1 MRVGRCQTCA
11 SREAGL
17 RRDLLRGWRSYLPS
31 RARGLG
37 LASVGG
43 QALCYRSFMT
53 HTHQLN
59 VSDSPSWLLSLRL
72 RFGKSVFVAAG
83 PLFAL
88 LMPLLAACGGD
99 DPGGVACPAIA
110 AASLGVTVLDA
121 VSSARICDATVTAND
136 GTTSYTLMTGGDTSN
151 CTYVGPF
158 ERAGTFSIT
167 VTRAGYLMG
176 QKTGVVVTKGVCNVT
191 QQNVTVSLTK

>member
-1 MRVGRCQTCA
+1 
-11 SREAGL
+11 
-17 RRDLLRGWRSYLPS
+17 
-31 RARGLG
+31 
-37 LASVGG
+37 
-43 QALCYRSFMT
+43 MT
-53 HTHQLN
+53 HTHQHN
-59 VSDSPSWLLSLRL
+59 VSGSSSRLLSLRL
-72 RFGKSVFVAAG
+72 RFGMSVSAAAG

-88 LMPLLAACGGD
+88 LPLLSACGGD

-110 AASLGVTVLDA
+110 AASY
-121 VSSARICDATVTAND
+121 S
-136 GTTSYTLMTGGDTSN
+136 LMAGGDTSN

>member
-1 MRVGRCQTCA
+1 
-11 SREAGL
+11 
-17 RRDLLRGWRSYLPS
+17 
-31 RARGLG
+31 
-37 LASVGG
+37 
-43 QALCYRSFMT
+43 MT
-53 HTHQLN
+53 HTHQQN
-59 VSDSPSWLLSLRL
+59 VSGSSSRLLSLRL
-72 RFGKSVFVAAG
+72 RFGMSVSAAAG

-88 LMPLLAACGGD
+88 LPLLSACGGD

-136 GTTSYTLMTGGDTSN
+136 GTTSYTLMAGGDTSN

>member
-1 MRVGRCQTCA
+1 MLGSVGRHT
-11 SREAGL
+11 
-17 RRDLLRGWRSYLPS
+17 
-31 RARGLG
+31 
-37 LASVGG
+37 
-43 QALCYRSFMT
+43 LCYRCFMT
-53 HTHQLN
+53 HTHKHN
-59 VSDSPSWLLSLRL
+59 VAGSPSKLLSLRL
-72 RFGKSVFVAAG
+72 RRGALRSVATG
-83 PLFAL
+83 PLFTL
-88 LMPLLAACGGD
+88 LLPLLSACGGD

-110 AASLGVTVLDA
+110 AASLGVTVVDA
-121 VSSARICDATVTAND
+121 VSSARLCDATVTAND
-136 GTTSYTLMTGGDTSN
+136 GTTSYTLMAGGDTSN